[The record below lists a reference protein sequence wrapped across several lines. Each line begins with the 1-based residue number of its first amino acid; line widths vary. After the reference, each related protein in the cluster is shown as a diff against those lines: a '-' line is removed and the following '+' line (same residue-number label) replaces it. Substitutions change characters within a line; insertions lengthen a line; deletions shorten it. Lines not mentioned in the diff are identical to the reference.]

1 MLFVC
6 SIACKRIL
14 KLLFLL
20 GSFEYSPSIVQNK
33 KKKLNMAEYMNVI
46 CKYGD
51 TIEIEMEKKDK
62 MRGNRN
68 SAVHPPE

>member
-1 MLFVC
+1 
-6 SIACKRIL
+6 
-14 KLLFLL
+14 
-20 GSFEYSPSIVQNK
+20 
-33 KKKLNMAEYMNVI
+33 MAEYMNVI

-68 SAVHPPE
+68 SAVHPP